1 MLLAIDA
8 GNTNIKFALFEAD
21 STSKFPKV
29 LVKIRGVGTQPEFS
43 AVGEHVPQ
51 FRQMALRRLLP
62 IRNQMPFLLPHQLMA
77 KRLQPG

>member
-1 MLLAIDA
+1 MIDA
-8 GNTNIKFALFEAD
+8 ILTLHSGSSNIKFALFEAD

-51 FRQMALRRLLP
+51 FRQMALRRLS
-62 IRNQMPFLLPHQLMA
+62 RAHRMT
-77 KRLQPG
+77 R